1 MGLPLKIKSKQNLSK
16 YRVLIEDT
24 SVSSDEYF
32 SIVEFPEYLGEGKN
46 LLRIK
51 VNADIFEPN
60 TQIFIEVLDPNKN
73 PVYFEIPNH
82 REKDNSRLIS
92 IYVYGDRTDKYNN
105 GKGIG
110 EIILLGTL
118 ATTSDGTQVPQNFK
132 KVPNVRFTRKVSF
145 APNKPSNGKIVFS
158 SDSLPSLTLSS
169 SVETFTNK
177 IVSNNQLVRI
187 ITNSDVYYKKST
199 FGNTVSLEY
208 DSGNVFEGQ
217 MVGGIVYGNL
227 STTLFPRLGGGQSQP
242 TTFTASITNVVS
254 NQILRIQNPLTQ
266 SDNRTNDSIH
276 TYEYS
281 DGTINVNVEYYST
294 ASDTQT
300 QNQVAIA
307 NITLTNLDPIVG
319 RVHSVNTLLKSQG
332 LTSAEFQLISN
343 NLIQATESISFKV
356 PIATEQLNDPKTLKL
371 QFLNVDGVKS
381 ETELIQSDVVFTGG
395 NVYIAGD
402 QSLITGSF
410 HIGNSIGTGI
420 EMAGNSSGYLKS
432 VGYKGLTS
440 ASLGKGPGG
449 FLIWSGSGN
458 LQIGV
463 DQYPGVGME
472 MVSAG
477 GSSSFFFTTHNGG
490 NLKVITDEFF
500 IGTKNTQFISGSNGN
515 IEISSS
521 FFHLDPKN
529 QKNIIGG
536 FVITPTA
543 VSSSQFDTSA
553 SISVPKL
560 ALKSNGQITGSNVLI
575 QRLLDG
581 DFYTLFDTNAGI
593 IDARNN
599 GRQIISDYDEYEWT
613 GSVETKVAEYYFQL
627 MPGENR
633 LVYAFSQLAHRQA
646 SGFTNNTGSVQGT
659 CKMTLQIPNTG
670 SVTNGTYGYSGP
682 TDGTFFYDGFANA
695 AEYTVFEQSLGN
707 IGTNDFYSSK
717 TNQPGDQ
724 NSFYSIPSNL
734 QGRLIR
740 ANVYLKTLNVGT
752 SGTRTAG
759 TFSRIKGLS
768 VVSTRQFA
776 QRAGDITEAIAGL
789 GEASE

>member
-16 YRVLIEDT
+16 YRVLVEDSSAT
-24 SVSSDEYF
+24 SDEYF
-32 SIVEFPEYLGEGKN
+32 SVVEFPEYLGEGKN

-51 VNADIFEPN
+51 TNPNLFEPN
-60 TQIFIEVLDPNKN
+60 TQIFIEVLDPNGT
-73 PVYFEIPNH
+73 PVYWEIPNH
-82 REKDNSRLIS
+82 RENDNSRLIS
-92 IYVYGDRTDKYNN
+92 IWVYGDRTDRYNN

-118 ATTSDGTQVPQNFK
+118 STTSEGNQVPTDFK
-132 KVPNVRFTRKVSF
+132 KIPNVRWRRKVSF
-145 APNKPSNGKIVFS
+145 APNKPSNGKIVFK
-158 SDSLPSLTLSS
+158 SDSLPKLALSS
-169 SVETFTNK
+169 SVDTFTNK
-177 IVSNNQLVRI
+177 IVSNNQLVRT

-199 FGNTVSLEY
+199 FGSTVSLEY
-208 DSGNVFEGQ
+208 DNGDAFEGQ

-227 STTLFPRLGGGQSQP
+227 STNLFPRLGGGQSQP

-266 SDNRTNDSIH
+266 SDNRTNGSIH

-300 QNQVAIA
+300 QNQIAVA

-343 NLIQATESISFKV
+343 NRVEPTSSVSFKV
-356 PIATEQLNDPKTLKL
+356 PIPTEQLNDPKTLKL
-371 QFLNVDGVKS
+371 QFLNVDGEKS
-381 ETELIQSDVVFTGG
+381 DTELIQPDIVFKGG

-410 HIGNSIGTGI
+410 HIGNSVGTGI
-420 EMAGNSSGYLKS
+420 EMSGHSSGYLKS
-432 VGYKGLTS
+432 VGYQGMTS

-458 LQIGV
+458 LQVGV

-477 GSSSFFFTTHNGG
+477 GSSSFFFTTHDGG

-500 IGTKNTQFISGSNGN
+500 IGTEDTQFISGSNGN

-521 FFHLDPKN
+521 FFHLNPKDSEA
-529 QKNIIGG
+529 IIGG

-543 VSSSQFDTSA
+543 ISSSQFDTSA
-553 SISVPKL
+553 SVSVPRL

-581 DFYTLFDTNAGI
+581 DFYTLFDTNLGI

-599 GRQIISDYDEYEWT
+599 GRQIISDYTEYEST
-613 GSVETKVAEYYFQL
+613 GSVDTRVAIYYFQL

-646 SGFTNNTGSVQGT
+646 SGLTGGNVRGT

-670 SVTNGTYGYSGP
+670 SVTDGPFGYSSTSEGTYY
-682 TDGTFFYDGFANA
+682 YDGFANA
-695 AEYTVFEQSLGN
+695 TQYTVFEQTLGD
-707 IGTNDFYSSK
+707 ISTNDYYSSK

-724 NSFYSIPSNL
+724 GSYYEIPTNL

-740 ANVYLKTLNVGT
+740 ANVFLKTLNVGT
-752 SGTRTAG
+752 SGTRSAG
-759 TFSRIKGLS
+759 TYSRIKGLS
-768 VVSTRQFA
+768 VVATRQFG
-776 QRAGDITEAIAGL
+776 QRAGDITEALPDL
-789 GEASE
+789 GEPFGI